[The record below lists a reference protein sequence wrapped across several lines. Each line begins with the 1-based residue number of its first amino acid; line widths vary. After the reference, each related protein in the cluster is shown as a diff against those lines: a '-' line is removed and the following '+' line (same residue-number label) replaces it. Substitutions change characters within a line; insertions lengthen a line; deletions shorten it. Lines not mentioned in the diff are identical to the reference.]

1 MALITEALTTV
12 ARVKSYLGIS
22 AATWD
27 TVLELLVNAVS
38 QQIVT
43 YCDRDFVKTAVSNEV
58 YDGHGTNELLLK
70 LFPVDTTETITL
82 QERDSNDNNANWT
95 TVNAQNYFVKANG
108 IVVLPNTVF
117 LDLPQHYRISY
128 TAGYNF
134 DNAVTFLSDAGAAD
148 LELACWKLIATAFND
163 RKNSTK
169 IKSESLGDYSVTF
182 ARDVDLDTE
191 IKQILDNY
199 KRPYGVT

>member
-58 YDGHGTNELLLK
+58 YDVHGTNELLLK

-182 ARDVDLDTE
+182 ARDVDLDPE

>member
-182 ARDVDLDTE
+182 ARDVDLDPE